1 MNYIAIL
8 IIIIIIII
16 IIMEILLSMYRNHR
30 RSKYYNESLKLSK
43 EMDKKL
49 LVIGN
54 PTTGFWNRN
63 VEKAYDCGDLCLDIM
78 GCDCANQIQGDL
90 LNELKKMESDSFIIY
105 ESCVLEYIDQKDIP
119 EVKNE
124 LDRVSGGNYYG
135 VRIFPNIFPLKSK
148 FIEIGKV

>member
-1 MNYIAIL
+1 MNYMNYIAIL

-63 VEKAYDCGDLCLDIM
+63 VEKAYDCGGDILTLIFSR
-78 GCDCANQIQGDL
+78 IQTY
-90 LNELKKMESDSFIIY
+90 IY
-105 ESCVLEYIDQKDIP
+105 IYTHL
-119 EVKNE
+119 
-124 LDRVSGGNYYG
+124 
-135 VRIFPNIFPLKSK
+135 
-148 FIEIGKV
+148 